1 MDHIKRLNEQISTL
15 NKSVTSLESTI
26 QEKDQEVTALKD
38 TIASSNSYLASLQ
51 NDVATLTTK
60 RDELAATLSEKEERI
75 QKLEKAKITQGLIA
89 RIEQLK
95 EEHSRF
101 KAEAQARRC
110 I

>member
-1 MDHIKRLNEQISTL
+1 M
-15 NKSVTSLESTI
+15 TSLESTI
-26 QEKDQEVTALKD
+26 QEIDQEVIALKD

-75 QKLEKAKITQGLIA
+75 QKLEKAKITQGMIA
-89 RIEQLK
+89 RIERLK
-95 EEHSRF
+95 EEHSQF